1 MRSRQRILVVDDEP
15 KVVKLVRLNLEAS
28 GYEVFSTGDG
38 EEAVQLVASR
48 QPDLVILDILLPGK
62 LDGYAVCQRIREFSD
77 VPVIMLTARTREAE
91 KLRGFEAGADDYL
104 TKPFSA
110 AELVARVRAVL
121 KRAGRQ
127 HHSPAVIRSGP
138 VEVDLCGHVVRVG
151 GRRVDLTATEFKVLA
166 ELASHAGKVILHEQL
181 LTRVWGPEYRDEV
194 EYLRVYIAHL
204 RRKIEA
210 DPANPRVILTVP
222 GVGYMFAR
230 EEGA

>member
-1 MRSRQRILVVDDEP
+1 MRSKQRILVVDDEP
-15 KVVKLVRLNLEAS
+15 KLVKLVRLNLEAS
-28 GYEVFSTGDG
+28 GYEVISTGDG
-38 EEAVQLVASR
+38 QEAVQLVASR

-77 VPVIMLTARTREAE
+77 VPVIMLTAKAREPE

-121 KRAGRQ
+121 KRTGREER
-127 HHSPAVIRSGP
+127 SPAVVRSGP
-138 VEVDLCGHVVRVG
+138 VEVDLSGHVVKVG
-151 GRRVDLTATEFKVLA
+151 GRRIDLTATEFKVLA
-166 ELASHAGKVILHEQL
+166 ELAANAGKVVLHEQL

-230 EEGA
+230 EDGA

>member
-1 MRSRQRILVVDDEP
+1 LVVDDEP
-15 KVVKLVRLNLEAS
+15 KLVKLVRLNLEAS

-38 EEAVQLVASR
+38 EEAVQLVASQ

-110 AELVARVRAVL
+110 AELVARVRALL

-127 HHSPAVIRSGP
+127 ERSPAVIRSGP
-138 VEVDLCGHVVRVG
+138 VEVDLSGHVVRVG
-151 GRRVDLTATEFKVLA
+151 GRRIDLTATEFKVLA
-166 ELASHAGKVILHEQL
+166 ELAANAGKVVLHEQL